1 MNSKPIHPVFH
12 IILIP
17 MKLDNQL
24 IPCDP
29 GTGTAAIIRPTKR
42 LLRLQLLATCE
53 SPLRVVG
60 LPLLH

>member
-1 MNSKPIHPVFH
+1 ME
-12 IILIP
+12 
-17 MKLDNQL
+17 LDNQL

-29 GTGTAAIIRPTKR
+29 GTAAIIRPTKR